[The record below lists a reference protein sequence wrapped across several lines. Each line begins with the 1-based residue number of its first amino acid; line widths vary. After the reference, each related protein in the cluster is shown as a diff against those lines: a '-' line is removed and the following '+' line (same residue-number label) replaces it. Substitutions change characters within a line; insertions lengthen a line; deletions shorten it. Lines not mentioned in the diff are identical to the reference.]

1 MQTVNRL
8 TAVSLPN
15 ATKLDSN
22 AFQNCDVLATV
33 SVPKVAEFGTN
44 VFQNNKALK
53 AIDLPST
60 VTEITGYMFDGCVA
74 LESFTVP
81 ASVTTIAANAF
92 KGCTALKTLVLE
104 GDAVKTLSNVSAF
117 TNTPFKTAD
126 SGAKIVVK
134 AELLEDYKI
143 CQELGGL
150 CGLFPGC
157 GCRIKSCVFPH
168 ARSSAACGYNAL

>member
-1 MQTVNRL
+1 MRQ
-8 TAVSLPN
+8 
-15 ATKLDSN
+15 KLDTN

-33 SVPKVAEFGTN
+33 SVPKVAELGTN

-60 VTEITGYMFDGCVA
+60 VTEITGYMFGGCVA

-92 KGCTALKTLVLE
+92 NGCTALKTLVLE
-104 GDAVKTLSNVSAF
+104 GDAVKTLSNVNAF
-117 TNTPFKTAD
+117 TKTPFKTEN

-143 CQELGGL
+143 A
-150 CGLFPGC
+150 
-157 GCRIKSCVFPH
+157 KNWVDY
-168 ARSSAACGYNAL
+168 AAYFQAAAAE